1 MRKQV
6 TSDEW
11 RVTSTTRIRERGRQR
26 LFSLMFW
33 LVTGHLSL
41 VTCALRAQV
50 PALTTVKDTVYK
62 SDGSPASGTVVITWQ
77 GFVSADSR
85 PVFGGNKTLPLTNG
99 ALAVALVPNAGG
111 TPSGTSYRVR
121 YYQSGGVYFEET
133 WVVPGSSP
141 LSSPDVPTV
150 TPQGSTGSTTYCY
163 WISATNTNGETLLGS
178 TTCIANGNAALDG
191 TNYNQVAWTAVS
203 GATGYRVYRTPNQNA
218 PSGTGSYLAGSTAST
233 TLNDQSSS
241 LSTTSIPEVNTTD
254 PRTLSA
260 VRVTAAPST
269 SVMLAPSQVTGTSI
283 VSNPSSTQTIT
294 APSSSGIPLQITG
307 RSNNNSNVFE
317 IYDSQASPQLKS
329 YFNPSGA
336 LVSAQAPTFSAMT
349 PGSLLFAG
357 SGGLLSQ
364 DNTRLF
370 WDNAAK
376 SLQVGPRTGFSTVI
390 QDWYLPYYNN
400 TFSIFNSSASFP
412 RPLGVAIQDTLSS
425 SVPVGIMSVVDSAHA
440 SGNRAGATASSGDA
454 YHSGSG
460 TIGALAGV
468 RGYVENMAG
477 AGGNAS
483 QIVGV
488 SGLAWH
494 TGASTTTD
502 AIGLLAL
509 SNGKSAGTVT
519 NNYGIKVENQNI
531 AGANNWAIKT
541 GLGKVELGDSLIA
554 NAKLLNNIRFV
565 DQFPGTDA
573 GAKIAA
579 AITDL
584 PSTGGTVD
592 GRGLE
597 GSQTGAATL
606 TFNKPVKLIL
616 GAMTYSYTGTGCAIE
631 FASGSNGSAIEGIAG
646 GTTITSTSGEI
657 ICFDASVHSNLTL
670 EGFIATTSGSGKSV
684 ITLGAGSAITS
695 SQFLNLVLVASGGNG
710 SSAIKVTGSGNL
722 VSSRFESLR
731 AFMQVANATTAILHF
746 IPGSTGAVNSNEFQS
761 ILLQDTVAGNSSLS
775 AIYISPSGSGHA
787 QRNTFDGV
795 TGEGLNAGLYYEKG
809 ASANGLT
816 ANNKLSNVWDGDRTA
831 TSTPNVT
838 VSDYAYYTVLD
849 NIFIDSGN
857 PGIPPVSE
865 SALAVAPIW
874 IGDGNVGIGTATPS
888 VALDIQ
894 GGLLNV
900 GNSGADGSFTE
911 VFRTGLAGYTGT
923 ANWRNSIYSSVSSTP
938 LSSKLKFSLANA
950 QTTQAD
956 VMTLQ
961 GNGDIVASTNV
972 ISPQFTSSAADPAD
986 AGVVRLGNDEVIAAE
1001 AAPTGTDG
1009 TFKYN
1014 SSEQW
1019 EMNSPLTVT
1028 GSVTASKALVSHLEA
1043 VTFSTTPTFDAA
1055 LGNSFK
1061 MTLTGNVTSST
1072 ITNPQTGQFMTLL
1085 LCQDGTGSRT
1095 MTWPANLKLAG
1106 GAFTL
1111 TTTLNKCDS
1120 ITAVYDGTN
1129 WYETARAA
1137 NL

>member
-1 MRKQV
+1 MTVK
-6 TSDEW
+6 TK
-11 RVTSTTRIRERGRQR
+11 STTSNATSFFLLI
-26 LFSLMFW
+26 SLC
-33 LVTGHLSL
+33 L
-41 VTCALRAQV
+41 CASAAFAQA

-62 SDGSPASGTVVITWQ
+62 SDGSPASGTVVIIWQ

-336 LVSAQAPTFSAMT
+336 LVSAQAPTFSTMT

-440 SGNRAGATASSGDA
+440 TGNRAGATASSGDA

-531 AGANNWAIKT
+531 TGANNWAIKT
-541 GLGKVELGDSLIA
+541 GLGKVEFGDSLTA
-554 NAKLLNNIRFV
+554 NAKLLNNIRFA

-616 GAMTYSYTGTGCAIE
+616 GATTYSYTGTGCAIT
-631 FASGSNGSAIEGIAG
+631 FASGSNGSTIEGIAG
-646 GTTITSTSGEI
+646 TTEITATAGDLL
-657 ICFDASVHSNLTL
+657 CFDASVHSDLVF
-670 EGFIATTSGSGKSV
+670 EKFIGTATGAGKSIIV
-684 ITLGAGSAITS
+684 LGTGQSVTLSHFS
-695 SQFLNLVLVASGGNG
+695 DLLLVASGGDG
-710 SSAIKVTGSGNL
+710 SSVFKLTSTANL
-722 VSSRFESLR
+722 VSSTFDNVH
-731 AFMQVANATTAILHF
+731 AYMGAANTTSAIFHFTPATD
-746 IPGSTGAVNSNEFQS
+746 GAVNSNEFHS
-761 ILLQDTVAGNSSLS
+761 LLLQDSVAGYSTL
-775 AIYISPSGSGHA
+775 AGIYISPTGSGNA

-795 TGEGLNAGLYYEKG
+795 TGEILNAGLYYEKG

-816 ANNKLSNVWDGDRTA
+816 SNNKLSNVWDGDRTD
-831 TSTPNVT
+831 TTTPNIT
-838 VSDYAYYTVLD
+838 VSDYAYYTVLE
-849 NIFIDSGN
+849 NIFIDGSSAGT
-857 PGIPPVSE
+857 PPASV
-865 SALAVAPIW
+865 SALATSPLVIRSGQIGIGGLATNPLSVTGDANITGQLGIGTDPSLLLDLLHAAAPNDASTAELNLSAGADGTLGPLNLQILMHPSATGTNRYVALES
-874 IGDGNVGIGTATPS
+874 GDAADYRSIVLAPTSGHVGIGTTAPATT
-888 VALDIQ
+888 LD
-894 GGLLNV
+894 V
-900 GNSGADGSFTE
+900 DGAI
-911 VFRTGLAGYTGT
+911 R
-923 ANWRNSIYSSVSSTP
+923 ST
-938 LSSKLKFSLANA
+938 
-950 QTTQAD
+950 
-956 VMTLQ
+956 
-961 GNGDIVASTNV
+961 
-972 ISPQFTSSAADPAD
+972 
-986 AGVVRLGNDEVIAAE
+986 
-1001 AAPTGTDG
+1001 
-1009 TFKYN
+1009 
-1014 SSEQW
+1014 
-1019 EMNSPLTVT
+1019 LTP
-1028 GSVTASKALVSHLEA
+1028 

-1061 MTLTGNVTSST
+1061 MTLTDNVSSST
-1072 ITNPQTGQFMTLL
+1072 ITNPQAGQEIVLI
-1085 LCQDGTGSRT
+1085 LCQDSNGLHTMAWPTNLSLPGGS
-1095 MTWPANLKLAG
+1095 L
-1106 GAFTL
+1106 TL
-1111 TTTLNKCDS
+1111 TTTANKGDTV
-1120 ITAVYDGTN
+1120 TARYDGTN
-1129 WYETARAA
+1129 WMTTSVAQ
-1137 NL
+1137 NMTCQ